1 MAEDDDDASEG
12 PAWDAVLAKS
22 LIGKYVIAGFIY
34 LASDGATVRERVQVH
49 GVITGVAAATGFELS
64 LKGERV
70 GETMTLPPN
79 TRAFV
84 KASPGRYRL
93 KGTGEVVYDPD
104 YTSLWTITAPVLH

>member
-1 MAEDDDDASEG
+1 MTDDEDDASQG
-12 PAWDAVLAKS
+12 PAWDAALAAA
-22 LIGKYVIAGFIY
+22 LVGKYVIAGFIY

-49 GVITGVAAATGFELS
+49 GIITDVAASTGFVLS
-64 LKGERV
+64 LKGERD

-84 KASPGRYRL
+84 PASPGRYRL

>member
-1 MAEDDDDASEG
+1 MTDDDDDASQG
-12 PAWDAVLAKS
+12 PAWDTALAVS
-22 LIGKYVIAGFIY
+22 LVGKYVIAGFIY

-49 GVITGVAAATGFELS
+49 GIITDVAAGTGFILS
-64 LKGERV
+64 LRGKRL

-93 KGTGEVVYDPD
+93 KGTDEVVYDPD